1 MKVEDW
7 NPPNPFDITV
17 PPLADASTVFKGT
30 AESDFDIFAG
40 MPHMHEVGRSFRHEL
55 HRKNGGN
62 EMIIEL
68 EDSTRCTIDDGCAK
82 LCQNE
87 IGYVVTNHRNR
98 AEWRNF
104 PRLACWLLRAA
115 WSARDLS

>member
-68 EDSTRCTIDDGCAK
+68 ETGPSVCSTSTRWAS
-82 LCQNE
+82 
-87 IGYVVTNHRNR
+87 
-98 AEWRNF
+98 
-104 PRLACWLLRAA
+104 ACMQATR
-115 WSARDLS
+115 